1 MPCQWRR
8 LAVYRALG
16 LAVCLLTACSG
27 GGATPLP
34 TPPATRSTVTLATTP
49 RIRDSGLLDPLL
61 ADFARQTG
69 YSAQTRVVT
78 AAEALRLGAQGAVDA
93 LLVDSPAAEAAFVHS
108 GAGRDRRLIMAD
120 DFLLLGA
127 PTDPAR
133 LAGQSVR
140 AALKAIAATGAT
152 WVSRRDGSDS
162 NAFELRLWDAV
173 MGRDVQHEGWYVSTH
188 KGGDATLA
196 EANRRQAYTL
206 TDRLTYLAGRGHLQL
221 RVVLENDPA
230 LRNPYHFIAV
240 DPGRRPGANPAGALA
255 LSDYL
260 VSPAG
265 QRLIAR
271 AGATQYGQALFTPL
285 AGQADTPGAP

>member
-1 MPCQWRR
+1 MPCHWRR
-8 LAVYRALG
+8 LAVYLALTLG
-16 LAVCLLTACSG
+16 ACLLAACSG
-27 GGATPLP
+27 GGGAPTAAPLP
-34 TPPATRSTVTLATTP
+34 ARPTLTLATTA
-49 RIRDSGLLDPLL
+49 RVRDSGLLDSLL
-61 ADFARQTG
+61 AEFGRQTG
-69 YSAQTRVVT
+69 YAAQARVVT
-78 AAEALRLGAQGAVDA
+78 AAEALRLGEQGAVDA
-93 LLVDSPAAEAAFVHS
+93 LLVDSPAAEAAFVQS

-120 DFLLLGA
+120 DFVLLGA
-127 PTDPAR
+127 AADPAR
-133 LAGQSVR
+133 LAGHPVR

-221 RVVLENDPA
+221 RVVLENDPD

-240 DPGRRPGANPAGALA
+240 DPARRPGANPAGAQA
-255 LSDYL
+255 LGDYL

-265 QRLIAR
+265 QRLIAG
-271 AGATQYGQALFTPL
+271 AGTTQYGHALFTPL
-285 AGQADTPGAP
+285 AEQPDAPGAP